1 MKKILFLLIAGLALV
16 SCNQKSTEDSSSNSY
31 EVIEGEFIYLVDA
44 AIIKGDSFIYG
55 VALDDKM
62 RELATIV
69 KPLQRDEYDMVPV
82 VIKGIIN
89 PKPTNEEGWDFIVT
103 IKEIVEVKAP
113 TADTSIK
120 LEAGDKLKTEGGSIK
135 VESGK

>member
-1 MKKILFLLIAGLALV
+1 MKKIVFLLIASLALV
-16 SCNQKSTEDSSSNSY
+16 SCNQKSTEDSSSTSY

-55 VALDDKM
+55 VAIDDKM
-62 RELATIV
+62 HELATII

-82 VIKGIIN
+82 IIKGIIN
-89 PKPTNEEGWDFIVT
+89 PKPTNEEGWDYIVT

>member
-16 SCNQKSTEDSSSNSY
+16 SCNQKSTEDSSSTSY

-82 VIKGIIN
+82 IIKGIIN
-89 PKPTNEEGWDFIVT
+89 PKPTNEEGWDYIVT

>member
-1 MKKILFLLIAGLALV
+1 MKKIIFLLITSLALV
-16 SCNQKSTEDSSSNSY
+16 SCNQKSSEDSSSTSY
-31 EVIEGEFIYLVDA
+31 ETIEGEFIYLEDA
-44 AIIKGDSFIYG
+44 AIIKGDSFIHG
-55 VALDDKM
+55 VVIDEKM
-62 RELATIV
+62 QELATIV

-89 PKPTNEEGWDFIVT
+89 PKPTSEEGWDYIVT

-120 LEAGDKLKTEGGSIK
+120 LEAGDKLKTEGASIK

>member
-1 MKKILFLLIAGLALV
+1 MKKIVFLLIASLALV
-16 SCNQKSTEDSSSNSY
+16 SCNQKSTEDSSSTSY

-62 RELATIV
+62 HELATIV

-89 PKPTNEEGWDFIVT
+89 PKPINEEGWDFIVT

>member
-1 MKKILFLLIAGLALV
+1 MKKIVLLLITGFTLV
-16 SCNQKSTEDSSSNSY
+16 CCKEKSTEDTSSASY
-31 EVIEGEFIYLVDA
+31 DIIEGEFIYLVDA

-55 VALDDKM
+55 VAIDDKM
-62 RELATIV
+62 HELATII

-82 VIKGIIN
+82 IVKGIIN
-89 PKPTNEEGWDFIVT
+89 PKSSNQEGWDYIVT

-113 TADTSIK
+113 TAQTTIK
-120 LEAGDKLKTEGGSIK
+120 LEAGDKLKTEGASIK

>member
-1 MKKILFLLIAGLALV
+1 MKKIVFLLIASLALV
-16 SCNQKSTEDSSSNSY
+16 SCNQKSTEDSSSTSY

-62 RELATIV
+62 QELATIV

>member
-1 MKKILFLLIAGLALV
+1 MKKIVFLLIASLALV
-16 SCNQKSTEDSSSNSY
+16 SCNQKSTEDSSSTSY

-62 RELATIV
+62 HELATIV
-69 KPLQRDEYDMVPV
+69 KPLQRDEYDMAPV